1 MMSFIT
7 IMMESIDVKTLTMVL
22 MAMMMMMMMMTISD
36 DV

>member
-7 IMMESIDVKTLTMVL
+7 IMMESIDVKTLTKVL
-22 MAMMMMMMMMTISD
+22 MMMMMMMMMTISD